1 MVRLAFLTIAA
12 TLGCRTPAPSSVEG
26 ASVPPSPDSTPVS
39 ANPVPTEL
47 QGLRRRIDD
56 LVAQGELL
64 ARKAHVALDQG
75 HYDSAVALH
84 KESLETAREADKLR
98 ANEAAMVRTLAG
110 KFVEDLDADDLAVRE
125 SAMRNLIRLDIDPSL
140 LRLLTKDLSPAAA
153 GSLEL
158 VIERME
164 KGFNPRQWA
173 TGATASTEYGQSSWA
188 ALQATGEPNTP
199 RAGDCSTAWASQAPD
214 GDTEWLALTFDIPV
228 MPALIRVHETYNAG
242 AITKVEAKD
251 ATGAWRILW
260 EGPARACE
268 TPRWFEVAV
277 PKGKWTTREIRLT
290 LDSDAVPGWNEI
302 DAVELVG
309 ADPLKAAA
317 R

>member
-12 TLGCRTPAPSSVEG
+12 ALGCRTAAPDSS
-26 ASVPPSPDSTPVS
+26 PPPPDSTPVS
-39 ANPVPTEL
+39 VNPVPAEL
-47 QGLRRRIDD
+47 AELRRRIDD
-56 LVAQGELL
+56 LDIQADQL
-64 ARKAHVALDQG
+64 AAKAHKALDQG
-75 HYDSAVALH
+75 QYDSAISLH
-84 KESLETAREADKLR
+84 KESLETTREADKLR
-98 ANEAAMVRTLAG
+98 ASEVALVRNLAG
-110 KFVEDLDADDLAVRE
+110 KWVDDLDAEDLVVRE
-125 SAMRNLIRLDIDPSL
+125 SAMRKLIQLDIDPSL

-188 ALQATGEPNTP
+188 PLQATGEPNTP
-199 RAGDCSTAWASQAPD
+199 RAGDCSTAWASLAPD
-214 GDTEWLALTFDIPV
+214 ADTEWLALTFDIAV
-228 MPALIRVHETYNAG
+228 MPAQIRVHETYNAG
-242 AITKVEAKD
+242 SITKVEAKD
-251 ATGAWRILW
+251 SKGEWRTLW
-260 EGPARACE
+260 EGAARACE

-290 LDSDAVPGWNEI
+290 LDSKAVPGWNEI

>member
-1 MVRLAFLTIAA
+1 MVRLVFMSLVAA
-12 TLGCRTPAPSSVEG
+12 LGCRTPSPA
-26 ASVPPSPDSTPVS
+26 PPSDSTPVS
-39 ANPVPTEL
+39 GRPVPVGPSAEF
-47 QGLRRRIDD
+47 QELRRRIDD
-56 LVAQGELL
+56 LVAQSELL
-64 ARKAHVALDQG
+64 TAKAHEALDQG
-75 HYDSAVALH
+75 RYDAAVSLH
-84 KESLETAREADKLR
+84 KESLETAREAEKLR
-98 ANEAAMVRTLAG
+98 ATEGAMIRTLAG
-110 KFVEDLDADDLAVRE
+110 KFVKDLDTDDLAVRE
-125 SAMRNLIRLDIDPSL
+125 SAMRNLIQLDIDPSL
-140 LRLLTKDLSPAAA
+140 LRLLMKSLSPGAVRC
-153 GSLEL
+153 LEL
-158 VIERME
+158 VVERME

-214 GDTEWLALTFDIPV
+214 GDTEWLAVTFDIPV
-228 MPALIRVHETYNAG
+228 MPAMIRVHETYNAG
-242 AITKVEAKD
+242 SITKVEAKD
-251 ATGAWRILW
+251 ATGAWRTLW
-260 EGPARACE
+260 EGAARACE

-277 PKGKWTTREIRLT
+277 PKGIWTTREIRLT